1 MSTGTVKWFN
11 DAKGYGFIG
20 QDDGGEDLFVHF
32 SSIEGNGYKSV
43 REGQPVQYDV
53 QQGRKGLEAINV
65 VPM

>member
-32 SSIEGNGYKSV
+32 SSIGGAGYRSL

-65 VPM
+65 EPV

>member
-32 SSIEGNGYKSV
+32 SSISGNGYRSL
-43 REGQPVQYDV
+43 REGQPVQYDI

>member
-11 DAKGYGFIG
+11 DSKGYGFIG

-32 SSIEGNGYKSV
+32 SSISGDGYRSL

>member
-32 SSIEGNGYKSV
+32 SSVEGAGYRSL

-65 VPM
+65 MPV

>member
-32 SSIEGNGYKSV
+32 SSISGNGYRSL
-43 REGQPVQYDV
+43 REGQAVQYEI

>member
-32 SSIEGNGYKSV
+32 SSIQGDGYRSL

-65 VPM
+65 MPS

>member
-1 MSTGTVKWFN
+1 MSTGNVKWFN

-32 SSIEGNGYKSV
+32 SSLPGDGYKSL

-53 QQGRKGLEAINV
+53 QQGRKGLEAINI
-65 VPM
+65 VPT

>member
-11 DAKGYGFIG
+11 DSKGYGFIG

-32 SSIEGNGYKSV
+32 SSISGNGYRSL